1 MLLFVLEG
9 FAILM
14 RSWKGIVQN
23 IKIILVLA
31 ITSQVKKQFSDIKKL
46 TREEAGKPKLLKTTF
61 STSCD
66 LIKQYKPLFSN
77 LKTII
82 RNHLALGNSDQKMLG
97 IFLHNTISVTYKTN

>member
-23 IKIILVLA
+23 IKIILVLE
-31 ITSQVKKQFSDIKKL
+31 ITNQVKKQFSDIKKF
-46 TREEAGKPKLLKTTF
+46 TREEAAKPKLLKTTF

-66 LIKQYKPLFSN
+66 LIKQYKPLLSN

-82 RNHLALGNSDQKMLG
+82 RNHLAL
-97 IFLHNTISVTYKTN
+97 

>member
-1 MLLFVLEG
+1 
-9 FAILM
+9 M

-46 TREEAGKPKLLKTTF
+46 TREEARQPKLLKTTF

-66 LIKQYKPLFSN
+66 LIKQYKPLLPN

-82 RNHLALGNSDQKMLG
+82 RNHLPILNSNQKMLD

>member
-46 TREEAGKPKLLKTTF
+46 TREEARQPKLLKTTF

-66 LIKQYKPLFSN
+66 LIKQYKPLLSN

-82 RNHLALGNSDQKMLG
+82 GNHLAL
-97 IFLHNTISVTYKTN
+97 

>member
-9 FAILM
+9 FAIFM

-23 IKIILVLA
+23 IKIILVLE
-31 ITSQVKKQFSDIKKL
+31 ITNQVKKQFSDIKKF

-66 LIKQYKPLFSN
+66 LIKQYK
-77 LKTII
+77 
-82 RNHLALGNSDQKMLG
+82 Q
-97 IFLHNTISVTYKTN
+97 

>member
-66 LIKQYKPLFSN
+66 LIKQYKPLLSN

-82 RNHLALGNSDQKMLG
+82 RNHLAL
-97 IFLHNTISVTYKTN
+97 